1 MTEIW
6 FTGLPETI
14 MDGPKVLPLSAA
26 MEPIVLASITMELA
40 RIMAA

>member
-14 MDGPKVLPLSAA
+14 MASPKVQSLYAV
-26 MEPIVLASITMELA
+26 MEPTASASITMEHT
-40 RIMAA
+40 RIMGA